1 AGVPAGRRSIRAGS
15 ARPGRTRVAG
25 RHADRRWLLH
35 LPPRPA
41 RGGRLGPGSGSR
53 SSRRGPA
60 PRRVLGDTEVYLPPG
75 MALEVPATA
84 AGPLTL
90 HWQGC
95 AEAGICYPPQT
106 LSVALPESADA
117 AAAGAEPAGTPTA
130 AGAAA
135 PPGDR

>member
-1 AGVPAGRRSIRAGS
+1 MHGSALRAEDASVQAVDLDLPDGVP
-15 ARPGRTRVAG
+15 
-25 RHADRRWLLH
+25 RHDEFF
-35 LPPRPA
+35 
-41 RGGRLGPGSGSR
+41 
-53 SSRRGPA
+53 
-60 PRRVLGDTEVYLPPG
+60 GDTEVYLPPG

-117 AAAGAEPAGTPTA
+117 AAAGARPDGPPTSA
-130 AGAAA
+130 RAAA
-135 PPGDR
+135 PPTASPDDV